1 MILGQ
6 LYWLYNQSIY
16 EQSNIGKELFSKCE
30 SLLAQ
35 EDIIRGASVKVLK
48 EGYQSEIDP
57 NGATVFYS
65 LVHFNINPDEDR
77 QTTKVSICEV
87 RKFGTEVDTLRK
99 FNVEGLSTD
108 AITPLI
114 HRYQLS
120 RKKTFQKEVMDSL
133 IKEVVS
139 SESD

>member
-1 MILGQ
+1 MEKRIRIVWTLTIITLVLMILGQ

-16 EQSNIGKELFSKCE
+16 EQSNIGKEVFSKCE

-87 RKFGTEVDTLRK
+87 
-99 FNVEGLSTD
+99 
-108 AITPLI
+108 
-114 HRYQLS
+114 
-120 RKKTFQKEVMDSL
+120 
-133 IKEVVS
+133 
-139 SESD
+139 